1 MADEKTR
8 LSGSS
13 YQEQG
18 QRLLDSK
25 EAARTLNSSVD
36 NKDLE
41 GRLTWPL
48 LFSVIAV
55 TIGGSFQFGYHIG
68 NVNAPGELITQWY
81 IQSHEYMFNT
91 TMTKE
96 RADVVWSISVG
107 IFAVGGMFGGLLSG
121 WFADKFGRKGG
132 LLFNN
137 LFAFLAAGLMSL
149 AKFVNVYYMVTIGR
163 FVIGFSC
170 GLASG
175 LVPMYLTEVAPINL
189 RGMLGSVHQ
198 LLVTISILVSQI
210 LGLPYLLGNEKYWPL
225 IFAFTVVPALF
236 QLATLPFC
244 PESPKY
250 NLIVKG
256 KTDQAEK
263 DLKKLRQKEN
273 VSVELDV
280 IKDEAATSQEQPKST
295 LVSMFK
301 RKTDQAEKDLKKLRQ
316 KENVSVELDVIKDE
330 AATSQEQP
338 KSTLV
343 SMFKSPLLW
352 PMVIA
357 IMMMLSQQFSGI
369 NVTMFYST
377 KIFQDA
383 GLKGNEPFYATIV
396 MGFFNV
402 AMTVVSL
409 WLVDHPK
416 FGRRSLHIIGLTG
429 MMFSSILIVVSM
441 SLAGDGENHNKFASY
456 ASIFLVVLFVVSFAT
471 GPGSIPWFFVSEIFP
486 SSARGAANSIA
497 CMSNWLANF
506 IVGTSFLPLNNLM
519 GKYTFLVFAG
529 FLAFFIFFTFKF
541 KLTKIL
547 TKNVK
552 IPTLVHFSNC
562 HEPIF
567 QYPPMLVS
575 FFLTSGFILG
585 VVLPR
590 F

>member
-13 YQEQG
+13 YQDQG

-25 EAARTLNSSVD
+25 EAAKALNSTV
-36 NKDLE
+36 NTKELE
-41 GRLTWPL
+41 GRMTLPL
-48 LFSVIAV
+48 LFTVIAA

-68 NVNAPGELITQWY
+68 CVNAPGELITQWY
-81 IQSHEYMFNT
+81 ISSHEHMFNT

-96 RADVVWSISVG
+96 QADLVWSISVG

-121 WFADKFGRKGG
+121 WFADKMGRKGA

-137 LFAFLAAGLMSL
+137 LFAFLAAALMSL
-149 AKFVNVYYMVTIGR
+149 AKFVNVYYMVTAGR
-163 FVIGFSC
+163 LVIGFSC

-175 LVPMYLTEVAPINL
+175 LVPMYLTEVSPINL
-189 RGMLGSVHQ
+189 RGTLGSLHQ

-210 LGLPYLLGNEKYWPL
+210 FGLPYLLGNNEHWPL

-236 QLATLPFC
+236 QLLTLPFC
-244 PESPKY
+244 PESPKF

-273 VSVELDV
+273 VSVELDI
-280 IKDEAATSQEQPKST
+280 IKDEATVAQS
-295 LVSMFK
+295 
-301 RKTDQAEKDLKKLRQ
+301 
-316 KENVSVELDVIKDE
+316 
-330 AATSQEQP
+330 QP

-352 PMVIA
+352 PMIIA

-369 NVTMFYST
+369 NVAMFYST
-377 KIFQDA
+377 KLFQDA
-383 GLKGNEPFYATIV
+383 GLKGNEPFYATIA
-396 MGFFNV
+396 MGLFNV
-402 AMTVVSL
+402 AMTVVSVY
-409 WLVDHPK
+409 LVEHPK

-429 MMFSSILIVVSM
+429 MMIASILIVIAM
-441 SLAGDGENHNKFASY
+441 SIKGDGDDQNQVASY
-456 ASIFLVVLFVVSFAT
+456 ASILFVLLFVIAFAT

-486 SSARGAANSIA
+486 SSARGAASSIA

-506 IVGTSFLPLNNLM
+506 IVGTSFLPLNNIL

-529 FLAFFIFFTFKF
+529 FLAFFIAFTCKYVPE
-541 KLTKIL
+541 TKGKTVEEINKDL
-547 TKNVK
+547 NKK
-552 IPTLVHFSNC
+552 
-562 HEPIF
+562 
-567 QYPPMLVS
+567 
-575 FFLTSGFILG
+575 
-585 VVLPR
+585 R
-590 F
+590 